1 MPHQCF
7 ALFSYG
13 PLCVSNMSESCNSRG
28 LRHCLNLDLS
38 MFSRTS
44 TLHSDERGVWTGAA
58 IRLKNWG
65 VTRRTMLHTR
75 RCRTTAALDIGAYG
89 ASGVWCKEDMF
100 PSPVGKGMGSWNFGL
115 CTSNPVNF
123 DAFWVLFLTVQPLA
137 ICAKTGAGTDP
148 GSCVRGLVPPVPFV
162 SLPISPLLLPLDRLE
177 VGPLKHS
184 TGSGGAVSSPSG
196 VRGRTPA
203 ENEFG
208 AL

>member
-1 MPHQCF
+1 MPNQCF

-13 PLCVSNMSESCNSRG
+13 RATCQNHVIYEAFATVSIWIFRCSTGHPHCIATSGESGQGRRHGSKTEESRG
-28 LRHCLNLDLS
+28 GRCFIRADVERLRRL
-38 MFSRTS
+38 TS
-44 TLHSDERGVWTGAA
+44 APTEPRGVW
-58 IRLKNWG
+58 
-65 VTRRTMLHTR
+65 
-75 RCRTTAALDIGAYG
+75 YG
-89 ASGVWCKEDMF
+89 EDMF
-100 PSPVGKGMGSWNFGL
+100 PTPVGKGMGSWNFGL

-123 DAFWVLFLTVQPLA
+123 DAFWLVFLTVQPLA
-137 ICAKTGAGTDP
+137 IYAKTGAGTDP
-148 GSCVRGLVPPVPFV
+148 GICVRGLVPPVPFV
-162 SLPISPLLLPLDRLE
+162 SLPISPLLPPLRLE